1 MQGRITK
8 IQKLSGKFH
17 NIFRFTRRTAKVK
30 LHNGKEYSLIR
41 HVLETGP
48 AVSVLPYFYDEQKKI
63 WNVVMVRQYRPAVD
77 AVCLEAPGGLTHEGS
92 DLKREMARELQEES
106 GIKITPRAIKVIG
119 SQHLANSF
127 CDQVVHLGIVKLPP
141 KIIDQLRRK
150 EKIHNGVISEREFTE
165 VIVLPLAKVLNNQKL
180 VTYTLAKYQA
190 LDLKHRLG
198 DLLEG

>member
-30 LHNGKEYSLIR
+30 LHNGKEYSLVR

-48 AVSVLPYFYDEQKKI
+48 AVSVLPYFYDEQAKE
-63 WNVVMVRQYRPAVD
+63 WNVVLVRQYRPAVD

-92 DLKREMARELQEES
+92 DLKQEMARELQEES
-106 GIKITPRAIKVIG
+106 GIKIPSKTIKVIG
-119 SQHLANSF
+119 TQHLANSF

-141 KIIDQLRRK
+141 KVIDQLRRK
-150 EKIHNGVISEREFTE
+150 EKIHNGVVSEREFTE
-165 VIVLPLAKVLNNQKL
+165 VAVIPLKNAVRDPSLI
-180 VTYTLAKYQA
+180 TYTLAKYQV
-190 LDLKHRLG
+190 LDLKHRLK
-198 DLLEG
+198 EA